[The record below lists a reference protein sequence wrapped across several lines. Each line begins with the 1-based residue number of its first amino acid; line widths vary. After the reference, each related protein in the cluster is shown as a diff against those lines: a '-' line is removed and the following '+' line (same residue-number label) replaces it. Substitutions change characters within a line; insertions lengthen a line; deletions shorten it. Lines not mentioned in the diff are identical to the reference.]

1 MVRKV
6 SEIETSLVL
15 QLASPLIVCDSHVS
29 QSKNRLRRAIARYGI
44 TFPTTVAFKL
54 LHETD
59 VSERTDVGRSCW
71 RQSGYTVG
79 TCNDGRLAPS
89 PVVRVDLELKD
100 EMIELMKQQG
110 RFVLNVLADL
120 HQGKGVCGSLEILT
134 DKTMFEGDE
143 VAVYHGADLER
154 QS

>member
-1 MVRKV
+1 
-6 SEIETSLVL
+6 
-15 QLASPLIVCDSHVS
+15 
-29 QSKNRLRRAIARYGI
+29 
-44 TFPTTVAFKL
+44 
-54 LHETD
+54 
-59 VSERTDVGRSCW
+59 
-71 RQSGYTVG
+71 
-79 TCNDGRLAPS
+79 
-89 PVVRVDLELKD
+89 VDLELKD
-100 EMIELMKQQG
+100 GMIELMKQQG